1 MFFNVCLYSHSFPH
15 HADWRKRDSSVDGEP
30 GEYWRW
36 NSNSRDVVASSPTF
50 SCPAARAPRR
60 PYSQATLP
68 AVGVSAAFF
77 SKRNHCEL
85 IPTTVVIC
93 VNPFTPTS
101 DQYQFSPY
109 NFNTF
114 LREKVHRIYKIIT
127 KEEMLLFFIKFSSPS
142 GSLKNNIEFSHFGP
156 FSVALSFLNHY

>member
-1 MFFNVCLYSHSFPH
+1 MFLNVCLHSHSFPH
-15 HADWRKRDSSVDGEP
+15 HADWRKRRRRAGGILEVEFKFQ
-30 GEYWRW
+30 R
-36 NSNSRDVVASSPTF
+36 R
-50 SCPAARAPRR
+50 SCKLSYLFLPCRQSTPETLLAGYPARGRSFGR
-60 PYSQATLP
+60 
-68 AVGVSAAFF
+68 FF

-85 IPTTVVIC
+85 ISTTVVIC

-114 LREKVHRIYKIIT
+114 LREKVQRIYKIIT